1 MEEACLCEFLLRVV
15 QVLAVEQIDLRR
27 FPFVIFIQSTTPT
40 CKFRPISC

>member
-27 FPFVIFIQSTTPT
+27 FPFIMLIKTTTPT
-40 CKFRPISC
+40 CKFRIISC